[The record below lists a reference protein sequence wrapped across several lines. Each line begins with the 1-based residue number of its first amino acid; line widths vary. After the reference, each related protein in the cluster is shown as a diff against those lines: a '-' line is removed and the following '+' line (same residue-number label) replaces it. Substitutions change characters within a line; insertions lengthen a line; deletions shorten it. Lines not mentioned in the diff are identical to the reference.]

1 MIRAS
6 VIHSAVLNAC
16 STNALKIKI
25 YYTIPVQR
33 ICFFQNIFMHLYG
46 NLYST
51 ARTCITTSYD
61 FVMRNPIEGYIEYM
75 LHGLLGAVGSAVLHD
90 HVIATTCYYYADAPA
105 PLAEKFNFQRWLGG
119 SYV

>member
-61 FVMRNPIEGYIEYM
+61 VVMRNPIEGYPSEP
-75 LHGLLGAVGSAVLHD
+75 SALDLV
-90 HVIATTCYYYADAPA
+90 
-105 PLAEKFNFQRWLGG
+105 N
-119 SYV
+119 